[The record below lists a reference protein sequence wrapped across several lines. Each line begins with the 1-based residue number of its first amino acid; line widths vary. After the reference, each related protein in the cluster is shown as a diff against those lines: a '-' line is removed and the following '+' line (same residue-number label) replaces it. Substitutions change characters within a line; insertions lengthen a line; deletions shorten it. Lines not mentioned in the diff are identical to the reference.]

1 MHKYTIFGL
10 SLVALLFLATTT
22 GKSMQVSASEERYIV
37 DDYTLD
43 YPSVD
48 EDLSYGEDSYSYYDS
63 YGDRYIVD
71 DFNSDY
77 PSVDE
82 DLSYEEDSY
91 SYGDSYGHKY
101 DKYDKEPKEKKFL
114 CKYGPLTGVFVKD
127 KKFCD
132 KKTPPTPEEDAEL
145 QCEECIKYWGHTL
158 EQGQFRQFIN
168 YFSEWINAI
177 NFDFQPVLSSPNNP
191 PQTPCAERL
200 GNNTLVEG
208 DNPNP
213 NVECLPLA
221 FNDLERNLSQV
232 FEICEQLEL
241 ALEYIASENNISL
254 GLDKRHFSATAFGV
268 MTIDSNYILALSEF
282 VQYMYI
288 TDDDLPN
295 PYDTF
300 SSHLEELFLILSQQ
314 DDKEYHQYDK
324 GYQQYDRKEKLTG
337 IMVALYFDPPWDL
350 LIELKNQYPNVPVI
364 AVINPANGPGDTL
377 DVEIAAEVLQLQA
390 AGIKVIGY
398 TFTNFGQ
405 RDTAEIFQ
413 DIDKYRT
420 LYNVDGIFF
429 DEVASSGQEEYL
441 ETLDDYANAQG
452 ALFTV
457 GNPGTNIPPSY
468 IGILDNY
475 IIYEGKGLPDL
486 NLIEERTISAFELF
500 QNGFTAFLG
509 GPACNRSGAEEEC
522 DTGIGLLECLEERLL
537 PILEKEN
544 QPTMITESGQ
554 QDLVQA
560 LHQNS
565 MTESLLQ
572 QLTPQQ
578 QGQSSISQEQMHPQ
592 QIVKS
597 QPIQAESTQQQSTQ
611 PKGPSSISQEEM
623 HPQQI
628 VKLKQLL
635 ESSLPT
641 SPFIYGVPKH

>member
-241 ALEYIASENNISL
+241 ALEYIASENNISI
-254 GLDKRHFSATAFGV
+254 SA
-268 MTIDSNYILALSEF
+268 
-282 VQYMYI
+282 
-288 TDDDLPN
+288 
-295 PYDTF
+295 
-300 SSHLEELFLILSQQ
+300 
-314 DDKEYHQYDK
+314 
-324 GYQQYDRKEKLTG
+324 
-337 IMVALYFDPPWDL
+337 
-350 LIELKNQYPNVPVI
+350 
-364 AVINPANGPGDTL
+364 
-377 DVEIAAEVLQLQA
+377 
-390 AGIKVIGY
+390 
-398 TFTNFGQ
+398 
-405 RDTAEIFQ
+405 
-413 DIDKYRT
+413 
-420 LYNVDGIFF
+420 
-429 DEVASSGQEEYL
+429 
-441 ETLDDYANAQG
+441 
-452 ALFTV
+452 
-457 GNPGTNIPPSY
+457 
-468 IGILDNY
+468 
-475 IIYEGKGLPDL
+475 
-486 NLIEERTISAFELF
+486 AFELF

>member
-22 GKSMQVSASEERYIV
+22 GKSMQVSASEERYI
-37 DDYTLD
+37 DDYTSD
-43 YPSVD
+43 YGSGD
-48 EDLSYGEDSYSYYDS
+48 KDLSYKEDSYSYD
-63 YGDRYIVD
+63 
-71 DFNSDY
+71 
-77 PSVDE
+77 
-82 DLSYEEDSY
+82 
-91 SYGDSYGHKY
+91 DSYGHKY

-132 KKTPPTPEEDAEL
+132 KKPPPTPEEDAEL

-191 PQTPCAERL
+191 PQTPCAERQ

-221 FNDLERNLSQV
+221 FNNLERNLSQV

-241 ALEYIASENNISL
+241 ALEYIASENNISI
-254 GLDKRHFSATAFGV
+254 SA
-268 MTIDSNYILALSEF
+268 
-282 VQYMYI
+282 
-288 TDDDLPN
+288 
-295 PYDTF
+295 
-300 SSHLEELFLILSQQ
+300 
-314 DDKEYHQYDK
+314 
-324 GYQQYDRKEKLTG
+324 
-337 IMVALYFDPPWDL
+337 
-350 LIELKNQYPNVPVI
+350 
-364 AVINPANGPGDTL
+364 
-377 DVEIAAEVLQLQA
+377 
-390 AGIKVIGY
+390 
-398 TFTNFGQ
+398 
-405 RDTAEIFQ
+405 
-413 DIDKYRT
+413 
-420 LYNVDGIFF
+420 
-429 DEVASSGQEEYL
+429 
-441 ETLDDYANAQG
+441 
-452 ALFTV
+452 
-457 GNPGTNIPPSY
+457 
-468 IGILDNY
+468 
-475 IIYEGKGLPDL
+475 
-486 NLIEERTISAFELF
+486 AFELF

-509 GPACNRSGAEEEC
+509 GPACNISGAEEEC

-560 LHQNS
+560 LQNS
-565 MTESLLQ
+565 MTESLLR